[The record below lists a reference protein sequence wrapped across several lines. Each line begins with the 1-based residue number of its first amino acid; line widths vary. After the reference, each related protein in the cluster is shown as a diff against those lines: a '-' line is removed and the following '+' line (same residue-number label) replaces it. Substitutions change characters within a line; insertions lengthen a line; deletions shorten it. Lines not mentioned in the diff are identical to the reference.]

1 MCGICGE
8 LRFDGLS
15 PQQDVIDR
23 MLQKLER
30 RGPDNE
36 GSYFDGPAALG
47 HRRLSIIDLS
57 EKANQ
62 PMLDKQHDLVLV
74 FNGTIYNY
82 PELRSHLKDK
92 GHEFVSHGDSEVI
105 LKAYAQ
111 WGVDCLQHLHGM
123 FAFAIW
129 DKKETQLFIARDRI
143 GIKPLYFSHT
153 PKRIL
158 FASTTQAL
166 LAADK
171 DIDTGIDSFALH
183 NLFTLHAVVPAP
195 RTILKGIHKIKPAH
209 YMVFKPDGS
218 VEE

>member
-1 MCGICGE
+1 MCGIAGE
-8 LRFDGLS
+8 FRFDGEEPSQENMQSMLS
-15 PQQDVIDR
+15 R
-23 MLQKLER
+23 LER
-30 RGPDNE
+30 RGPDNQ
-36 GSYFDGPAALG
+36 GDFFDSPVALG
-47 HRRLSIIDLS
+47 HRRLAIIDLS

-62 PMLDKQHDLVLV
+62 PMIDAQHDLVLV

-82 PELRSHLKDK
+82 PELRSQLKDK
-92 GHEFVSHGDSEVI
+92 GHLFVSTGDSEVI

-111 WGVDCLQHLHGM
+111 WGVECLQHLHGM

-129 DKKETQLFIARDRI
+129 DRKAKQMFVARDRI

-153 PKRIL
+153 AKRLL

-171 DIDTGIDSFALH
+171 NIDTDIDSFALH

-195 RTILKGIHKIKPAH
+195 TRC
-209 YMVFKPDGS
+209 
-218 VEE
+218 